1 MKHLFKVS
9 GYGVISTI
17 RQSINFESTDP
28 IRSINPY
35 ENQNL
40 FGEETLL
47 ILKRILFF
55 FKRDLYERTLFINIH
70 NIAQPCNYVKRRYA
84 TRMHSNIQRIYT

>member
-55 FKRDLYERTLFINIH
+55 LRE
-70 NIAQPCNYVKRRYA
+70 
-84 TRMHSNIQRIYT
+84 IYTNVHYLLIFITLPNLVIM